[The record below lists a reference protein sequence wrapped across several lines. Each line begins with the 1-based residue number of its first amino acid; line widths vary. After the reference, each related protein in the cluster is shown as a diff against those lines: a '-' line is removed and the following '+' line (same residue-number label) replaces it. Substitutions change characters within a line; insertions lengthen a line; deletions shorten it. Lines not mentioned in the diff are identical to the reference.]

1 MAAAKVAHAR
11 CAALRDGGSLL
22 SCLQPCCSKR
32 PRLKDFFLQL
42 PWSTKW
48 HELKDLFSEFNAKFA
63 DVKSG
68 YDGRS
73 RGYGIVRFDTE
84 EDAAAAL
91 SLNGRELDSR
101 AILVRYDRQGP
112 GDQE

>member
-1 MAAAKVAHAR
+1 MF
-11 CAALRDGGSLL
+11 G
-22 SCLQPCCSKR
+22 
-32 PRLKDFFLQL
+32 
-42 PWSTKW
+42 
-48 HELKDLFSEFNAKFA
+48 EFNAKFA

-91 SLNGRELDSR
+91 SLNGHELESR

-112 GDQE
+112 GEE